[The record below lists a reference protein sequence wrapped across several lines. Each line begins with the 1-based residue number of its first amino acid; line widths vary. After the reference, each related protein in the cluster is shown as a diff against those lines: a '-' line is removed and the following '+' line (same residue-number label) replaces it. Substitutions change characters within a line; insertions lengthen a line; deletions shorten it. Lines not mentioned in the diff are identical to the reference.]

1 MPKEELAAVIA
12 LTSAT
17 LIGFVFLLRFLRA
30 FLLHRTLR
38 KAIETQLPGTG
49 ALIERMSDL
58 GGPGGAGNDDR
69 SGLILIALGL
79 ALIGFTTI
87 AIGGWGTQRILY
99 GGSLFPLLVGAVLMW
114 RHRQLS
120 REALIDARDD
130 AGES

>member
-12 LTSAT
+12 ITSAT

-38 KAIETQLPGTG
+38 RAIETQLPEAGM
-49 ALIERMSDL
+49 LVSRMGELDDRR
-58 GGPGGAGNDDR
+58 GAGNDDR
-69 SGLILIALGL
+69 SGLILIALALGL
-79 ALIGFTTI
+79 GGFALLAFPD
-87 AIGGWGTQRILY
+87 WPTQRILL
-99 GGSLFPLLVGAVLMW
+99 GGSLFPLFVGAVLIW

-130 AGES
+130 ARES

>member
-17 LIGFVFLLRFLRA
+17 LIGFIFLLRFMRA

-38 KAIETQLPGTG
+38 RAIDKQLPEAGM
-49 ALIERMSDL
+49 LVERMGEID
-58 GGPGGAGNDDR
+58 GRRGAGNDDR

-87 AIGGWGTQRILY
+87 AIGGWATQRILY
-99 GGSLFPLLVGAVLMW
+99 GGSLFPLLVGAVLIW

-130 AGES
+130 ARES